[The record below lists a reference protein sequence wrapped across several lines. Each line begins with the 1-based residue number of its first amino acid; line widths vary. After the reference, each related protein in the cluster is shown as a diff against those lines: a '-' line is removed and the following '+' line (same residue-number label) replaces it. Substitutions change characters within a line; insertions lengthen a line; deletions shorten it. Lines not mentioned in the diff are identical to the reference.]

1 MPGWAGYGGQAQVLT
16 ARQDGGDQRLAG
28 QEGQVV
34 SLGWSSQL
42 PGGDM
47 SLQMAVAMSDRRS
60 STAFEAGRLVQ
71 AYRGGVVW
79 RGTMA
84 EPSPRP
90 AGGWD
95 LTAQGEGSYGNNFRA
110 TFGSPA
116 QPNNMITSAVG
127 RGLRW
132 TRVMNLDGVPGMD
145 LTQVFEDTSRTV
157 TEALNAYTAG
167 GTLTWAVN
175 RDRARIE
182 VFPMPRIT
190 APTRLLVTADP
201 PGRTLNGFYT
211 GMFVRFQLTEDQSG
225 QPAAYSW
232 VFEEETG
239 RRGAY
244 GALEGNADYSQAG
257 VMTAGT
263 ARNYARGLL
272 NAYQAR
278 AYTQTLTVT
287 PGMVLTLGGTPVDLG
302 TERAGEVYRV
312 ISSETGAEADL
323 EPVAFLGGK
332 YDWDD
337 FAQAARIEPYQ
348 FISQDF
354 SALVTAMAPPP
365 PPQANLG

>member
-1 MPGWAGYGGQAQVLT
+1 VPGYGGQSQVLT
-16 ARQDGGDQRLAG
+16 ANQDGTDRRLAG

-42 PGGDM
+42 PGGDI
-47 SLQMAVAMSDRRS
+47 SLQMAVAMSDRHRS
-60 STAFEAGRLVQ
+60 PAFEAGRLVWV
-71 AYRGGVVW
+71 YRGVEVW

-110 TFGSPA
+110 TFSG
-116 QPNNMITSAVG
+116 QPNQMISNIPFGAIN

-132 TRVMNLDGVPGMD
+132 TRVMDLDGQPGMD

-167 GTLTWAVN
+167 GTLTWAVS
-175 RDRARIE
+175 RDRSQVE
-182 VFPMPRIT
+182 VFRMPRIT
-190 APTRLLVTADP
+190 EPTRLLVTADP
-201 PGRTLNGFYT
+201 AGRTLNGFYT
-211 GMFVRFQLTEDQSG
+211 AMFVRYQASQDADG
-225 QPAAYSW
+225 QPAVYSW
-232 VFEEETG
+232 ARVNNDA
-239 RRGAY
+239 RQAAY
-244 GALEGNADYSQAG
+244 GTTEGNADYSNAG
-257 VMTAGT
+257 VMDGT
-263 ARNYARGLL
+263 RASNYARGLL

-278 AYTQTLTVT
+278 AYTQALTVT

-312 ISSETGAEADL
+312 ISSETGAEADI

-337 FAQAARIEPYQ
+337 FAQAARIEPYH

-354 SALVTAMAPPP
+354 GALVTAMAPPP